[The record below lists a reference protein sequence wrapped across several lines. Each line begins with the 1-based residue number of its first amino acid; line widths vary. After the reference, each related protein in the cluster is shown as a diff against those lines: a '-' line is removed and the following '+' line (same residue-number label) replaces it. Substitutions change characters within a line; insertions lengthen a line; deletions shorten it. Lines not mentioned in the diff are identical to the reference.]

1 MGIDKY
7 TYYIKLK
14 AYGIPKLGY
23 MRGRKQ
29 DKRLRDKQNI
39 I

>member
-1 MGIDKY
+1 MGIDKN

-14 AYGIPKLGY
+14 AFGIPKLGY

-29 DKRLRDKQNI
+29 DKGVRDKQNI